1 MDYSDKKIGIL
12 GFGVE
17 NQALFQWLISHK
29 AISITICDKD
39 DNISKKFPI
48 SNFQFPINFQ
58 LSNVKFKT
66 GKDYLKNLT
75 DFDVVFRTPGISP
88 LTPELVRA
96 KKKGVGIS
104 SEIKLFMDLCLART
118 IGVTGTKGKGTT
130 SSLIFEI
137 LKSNFQFLLRPRSG
151 RAISNF
157 QTNIQNLIPKTK
169 IYLGGN
175 IGNAP
180 IEFLDKLTKDDVVV
194 LELSSFQLMD
204 LEKSPNIAVVLDIE
218 SDHLDY
224 HKNRTEYVS
233 AKENIVRH
241 QSKKDYTVINLDY
254 LTSYKFAAI
263 SKTENNYYFSRRKSV
278 DLGTYV
284 EWTPINNGANF
295 GKIILRTP
303 KKDYEICKTYDI
315 ILRGEHNLENI
326 TAAITASYLAGASVD
341 VIKKVVVK
349 FPGLE
354 HRLEYVGDS
363 NGVKFYNDSFS
374 TTPETAIAAIKSFSE
389 PIVLIAGG
397 SEKGADYSLLAK
409 EILNSSVKTLI
420 AIGVTGPKIIK
431 AISYQLSL
439 DSARDRSAVSKK
451 IKIIKDLRNMKK
463 IIKIA
468 VEESKQGDIVLLS
481 PASASFGLFKNYKDR
496 GNQFREEVGKIT

>member
-104 SEIKLFMDLCLART
+104 SEIKLFMDLCPART

-233 AKENIVRH
+233 AKENIVRY

-254 LTSYKFAAI
+254 MTSYKFAAI
-263 SKTENNYYFSRRKSV
+263 SKTENDYYFSRRKSV
-278 DLGTYV
+278 DLGAYV
-284 EWTPINNGANF
+284 EWISKKKGSHF
-295 GKIILRTP
+295 GKIILRTEE
-303 KKDYEICKTYDI
+303 KDYEI
-315 ILRGEHNLENI
+315 
-326 TAAITASYLAGASVD
+326 
-341 VIKKVVVK
+341 
-349 FPGLE
+349 
-354 HRLEYVGDS
+354 
-363 NGVKFYNDSFS
+363 
-374 TTPETAIAAIKSFSE
+374 
-389 PIVLIAGG
+389 
-397 SEKGADYSLLAK
+397 
-409 EILNSSVKTLI
+409 
-420 AIGVTGPKIIK
+420 
-431 AISYQLSL
+431 
-439 DSARDRSAVSKK
+439 
-451 IKIIKDLRNMKK
+451 
-463 IIKIA
+463 
-468 VEESKQGDIVLLS
+468 
-481 PASASFGLFKNYKDR
+481 
-496 GNQFREEVGKIT
+496 

>member
-17 NQALFQWLISHK
+17 NQALFQWLINHK
-29 AISITICDKD
+29 SNDITICDKNPKLEIRNPKQIQNPKSETK
-39 DNISKKFPI
+39 NIKIKYR
-48 SNFQFPINFQ
+48 
-58 LSNVKFKT
+58 L

-104 SEIKLFMDLCLART
+104 SEIKLFMDLCPART

-263 SKTENNYYFSRRKSV
+263 SKTENDYYFSRRKSV

-431 AISYQLSL
+431 EISNFQFPISKIKVIKNL
-439 DSARDRSAVSKK
+439 DS
-451 IKIIKDLRNMKK
+451 MKK

-468 VEESKQGDIVLLS
+468 VEESKPGDVVLLS